1 MNYNL
6 QILFQESNTMNLQ
19 VVTRRQEL
27 ITHFYQEQLLRQE
40 LQGMKK
46 NVRENV
52 IITEDKVNT
61 NAMHF
66 PTDEVMGDI
75 LTTVSLVT
83 HTAEI
88 LK

>member
-1 MNYNL
+1 
-6 QILFQESNTMNLQ
+6 
-19 VVTRRQEL
+19 
-27 ITHFYQEQLLRQE
+27 
-40 LQGMKK
+40 MKK
-46 NVRENV
+46 NVQGNV

-61 NAMHF
+61 SVMHF
-66 PTDEVMGDI
+66 HTDEVMGDT